1 MTDKKI
7 FLTKPKVSSIIPDD
21 MANLMWQQRPQLPLM
36 LCGVPVT
43 RACPTRTSGH
53 VAVAI
58 RKKAAVHPGPRLCS
72 TAGTRGQPYM
82 RDSSASTHTL

>member
-21 MANLMWQQRPQLPLM
+21 NGKPNVAAKAPALSHALWVPL
-36 LCGVPVT
+36 T
-43 RACPTRTSGH
+43 RACPTGTSGH

-58 RKKAAVHPGPRLCS
+58 RKKAAVHPGPRLCF
-72 TAGTRGQPYM
+72 TARTRGQPYM